1 MAHGRANNNHSSHT
15 SYGGFDQLDG
25 RHPLQQALPQM
36 VVTYKARSRKGAKIA
51 YFNFALAKEMGL
63 IEADHPEQMNS
74 ALEKKLMETFSI
86 IIINEFDELNKR
98 KFPEKEIRP
107 HRYMATR
114 YLQLQHPNK
123 TGKTSGDGRSV
134 WNGQFKG
141 KGGRVWD
148 VSSCGSGATCLSP
161 ATAIQGKFFESGD
174 PSISYGCG
182 YSELDEGFSTAFFSE
197 IMHKNGYSTERA
209 LLVLDYGGNI
219 GLTVRVHPNLLRPSH
234 FFAWLKQNDQT
245 ALSILCDQWIHQ
257 QFKNKVFDSIP
268 KTKSAQ
274 YNLCL
279 DWITEQFARTT
290 AKFEDDYIFC
300 WLDWDGDNILMD
312 GGIIDYGSIRQFGL
326 FHSEYR
332 YDDVERFSTTI
343 VEQKQK
349 AKYLVQTF
357 AQMFDY
363 LKTGNKR
370 SIKDFATHQSL
381 QNFDK
386 IFDEQ
391 KDYNLLEKL
400 GFNNKSKDYIFKSH
414 RQVIAE
420 FRKIYSWFET
430 AKSSEGLIEVA
441 DGVNRNAIYCMRDI
455 LRELPQIYLARG
467 ESELLSDEEFI
478 DIIRSSY
485 ASDEDVALNSTLKTK
500 IKIFQTQYRELV
512 GLAGKPKQVLLG
524 LTMRSSVINKYDRVT
539 GDAVTTIVDKVMH
552 AKPKL
557 NADDMYLVLREF
569 SEFQNLDP
577 DFKRS
582 QEPSRRKPREKLMK
596 TMVKIVR
603 EYREGL

>member
-1 MAHGRANNNHSSHT
+1 MAPGRASKNAEDTYSN
-15 SYGGFDQLDG
+15 FDQLDG

-36 VVTYKARSRKGAKIA
+36 VVTYKARTRKGGKIA

-63 IEADHPEQMNS
+63 IPDSHPEQMTN
-74 ALEKKLMETFSI
+74 ALEKKILETFSLL
-86 IIINEFDELNKR
+86 IINEFDEINGK
-98 KFPEKEIRP
+98 KFAAKDIKP

-141 KGGRVWD
+141 KSGRVWD

-197 IMHKNGYSTERA
+197 IMNKNGYSTERA
-209 LLVLDYGGNI
+209 LLVLDYGGKI
-219 GLTVRVHPNLLRPSH
+219 GLTVRVHQNLLRPSH
-234 FFAWLKQNDQT
+234 FFAWLKQNDHA
-245 ALSILCDQWIHQ
+245 ALSILIDQWMHQ
-257 QFKNKVFDSIP
+257 QFKNKVFESIP
-268 KTKSAQ
+268 KSKPAQ
-274 YNLCL
+274 YKMCL
-279 DWITEQFARTT
+279 EWLTQRFAQVS
-290 AKFEDDYIFC
+290 ASFEDDYIFC

-332 YDDVERFSTTI
+332 YDDVQRFSTSI

-349 AKYLVQTF
+349 ARYLVQTF

-363 LKTGNKR
+363 LKTGTKR
-370 SIKDFATHQSL
+370 NIKEFTSDQTLA
-381 QNFDK
+381 NFDK
-386 IFDEQ
+386 VFEEQ
-391 KDYNLLEKL
+391 KDLNLIEKI
-400 GFNNKSKDYIFKSH
+400 GFNAKAKSSLFSKH
-414 RQVIAE
+414 RDIVAE
-420 FRKIYSWFET
+420 FRKVYGWFET
-430 AKSSEGLIEVA
+430 SKSSEGLVEVA

-467 ESELLSDEEFI
+467 ENQLLDDLEFI
-478 DIIRSSY
+478 EIIRSSY
-485 ASDEDVALNSTLKTK
+485 AMDKDVEVTSTLKQK
-500 IKIFQTQYRELV
+500 IKSFQELYV
-512 GLAGKPKQVLLG
+512 KLVSLAGKPNQVLLG

-539 GDAVTTIVDKVMH
+539 GDAITTIVDKVMNMR
-552 AKPKL
+552 PKL
-557 NADDMYLVLREF
+557 SADDLYVILREF
-569 SEFQNLDP
+569 TEFQNLDP
-577 DFKRS
+577 DFKKTMNS
-582 QEPSRRKPREKLMK
+582 PHGMGKEKLMK

-603 EYREGL
+603 DYREGL